1 MENVSKA
8 LMMAGGLLISI
19 MVISLIVI
27 LWGRLSSYFT
37 ENSKTTTVEQDAEFN
52 AQFENYNKKSIRGNE
67 LISVMNKIIDYNR
80 TASDI
85 KNYDRIIIDIN
96 LKNNNYIQNKID
108 STLQQ
113 ILSK

>member
-37 ENSKTTTVEQDAEFN
+37 ENSKTTTVEQQN
-52 AQFENYNKKSIRGNE
+52 LMHN
-67 LISVMNKIIDYNR
+67 LKII
-80 TASDI
+80 T
-85 KNYDRIIIDIN
+85 KN
-96 LKNNNYIQNKID
+96 L
-108 STLQQ
+108 
-113 ILSK
+113 